1 MKKAWKE
8 EISLFEDEQKRNVT
22 KGDFTKVFG
31 RAYVRSFTPESVKA
45 AFEITGVHPYN
56 PNVIQDKQ
64 TKPSLTTS
72 TKGPFPLPQASPVR
86 AVMAA
91 FSTYPTTAFDAESS
105 PIHPDQLPDH
115 TERESRSTD
124 RRRHIDD
131 TDIDPH
137 LFTPSKRMRALVS
150 GLSATSSGSILV
162 SDVKATS
169 SSIRLISPVLEAPP
183 ALPEPDWG
191 LVKPT
196 YSYMTRDQLA
206 QENEQL
212 RKSLINAQMQMRARD
227 AMLEG
232 SHAQLVLQNLTLQKT
247 HQAFFNKENWSKN
260 DRTLLFDGKAQV
272 LSSDDFT
279 DKVSNATERR
289 EAEITRR
296 VENAQRRQ
304 SRKEIQA
311 QLEEEWKQIKTAHET
326 AIEEWSAQCQNLK
339 DQGVPKKNWPKKP
352 TRPRK
357 PKSPMSDQAAGDSGN
372 EDNGAEGDGDHDS
385 DA

>member
-31 RAYVRSFTPESVKA
+31 CAYVRSFTPESIKA
-45 AFEITGVHPYN
+45 TFEVTGVHLYN
-56 PNVIQDKQ
+56 PDVIQDKQ

-72 TKGPFPLPQASPVR
+72 TKGPFPLPQASPVQ
-86 AVMAA
+86 AIMAA
-91 FSTYPTTAFDAESS
+91 FSTYPTTTFDAQSS
-105 PIHPDQLPDH
+105 PIPPDQLPDH
-115 TERESRSTD
+115 IEPEFRSTD
-124 RRRHIDD
+124 RRRRIDD
-131 TDIDPH
+131 SDIDPH

-191 LVKPT
+191 LAKPT
-196 YSYMTRDQLA
+196 NSYMTRDQLA

-212 RKSLINAQMQMRARD
+212 KRSLMNAQKQVRARD

-247 HQAFFNKENWSKN
+247 HQALYNKENRSKN

-272 LSSDDFT
+272 LSSDEFT
-279 DKVSNATERR
+279 AK
-289 EAEITRR
+289 
-296 VENAQRRQ
+296 
-304 SRKEIQA
+304 
-311 QLEEEWKQIKTAHET
+311 
-326 AIEEWSAQCQNLK
+326 C
-339 DQGVPKKNWPKKP
+339 
-352 TRPRK
+352 
-357 PKSPMSDQAAGDSGN
+357 
-372 EDNGAEGDGDHDS
+372 
-385 DA
+385 